1 MTPRIA
7 IIGGGSAHWTPR
19 LLVDFVNTPPL
30 AESTVTLMDT
40 APEKLPP
47 VQAVADHIATLGSRL
62 EVTTTTDLDA
72 ALEGAQFVITA
83 YSIGGFEAMR
93 SDLAIP
99 EAHGLPQ
106 PVGDSVGPGGI
117 ARALRSIPITVGIAR
132 AMERVCPDALLL
144 NVSNPL
150 TTLCRAVTRETNVT
164 TVGLCNELVG
174 LTWAMSLLFDVPMHE
189 VDPVVGG
196 VNHCP
201 LVTSM
206 SIGGSDGFAMLLG
219 LLERP
224 VSELDDPIWMDP
236 PAGSHWHKVSP
247 GEKWTK
253 GDVVFNNRLKLELL
267 RRFGVMPGASDTHI
281 AEFFPWF
288 VTEASDFGKAW
299 GVHHYGLEG
308 HQADKQEDEAELAAL
323 RVATELPPWPSGE
336 LVAPI
341 LGAIVSGEERAF
353 PVNLPNTGQVTN
365 LEHGPVIECMGTVN
379 ASGIAPRDEVEVTSV
394 LGECLRRIVA
404 SQELTVEAALSGD
417 RTLVLEAMLAD
428 QLAGRLPYESI
439 VAITEELLAATAS
452 WLPQF
457 AGTG

>member
-1 MTPRIA
+1 MTQRIA

-30 AESTVTLMDT
+30 AESEVVLMDT
-40 APEKLPP
+40 APESLPA
-47 VQAVADHIATLGSRL
+47 VQAVADHIASLGSKL
-62 EVTTTTDLDA
+62 KVTTTTDLTA
-72 ALEGAQFVITA
+72 ALDGARFVITA
-83 YSIGGFEAMR
+83 YSVGGFAAMR
-93 SDLAIP
+93 QDLAIP
-99 EAHGLPQ
+99 ERHGLPQ

-117 ARALRSIPITVGIAR
+117 ARALRSVPVTINIAR
-132 AMERVCPDALLL
+132 AMERSCPDALLL

-150 TTLCRAVTRETNVT
+150 TALCRAVTRETSIT

-174 LTWAMSLLFDVPMHE
+174 LTWAMSLLFDVAMHE

-206 SIGGSDGFAMLLG
+206 TIGGSDGFAMLRA
-219 LLERP
+219 LLDRP
-224 VSELDDPIWMDP
+224 LIELDDPIWMDP
-236 PAGSHWHKVSP
+236 PDGSHWHKVSP

-288 VTEASDFGKAW
+288 VTEATGFGAEW
-299 GVHHYGLEG
+299 GVHHYGIEG
-308 HQADKQEDEAELAAL
+308 HQADKNEDEIELAAL

-341 LGAIVSGEERAF
+341 LGAITSGKERHF

-365 LEHGPVIECMGTVN
+365 LEHGPVLECMGVVN
-379 ASGIAPRDEVEVTSV
+379 ARGITSRDRVEVNSL
-394 LGECLRRIVA
+394 LGECLRRIVS
-404 SQELTVEAALSGD
+404 SQELTVEAALTGD
-417 RTLVLEAMLAD
+417 RTLVLEAMLSD
-428 QLAGRLPYESI
+428 QLTGSLPYESI
-439 VAITEELLAATAS
+439 VAITDELLAATAP

-457 AGTG
+457 AG

>member
-30 AESTVTLMDT
+30 AESEIVLMDT
-40 APEKLPP
+40 APESLPK
-47 VQAVADHIATLGSRL
+47 VQAVADHIASLGSKL
-62 EVTTTTDLDA
+62 AVTTTSDLTA
-72 ALEGAQFVITA
+72 ALDGARFVITA
-83 YSIGGFEAMR
+83 YSVGGFEAMR
-93 SDLAIP
+93 HDLQIP
-99 EAHGLPQ
+99 EHHGLPQ

-117 ARALRSIPITVGIAR
+117 ARALRSIPVTIGIAR
-132 AMERVCPDALLL
+132 AMERSCPDAMLL

-150 TTLCRAVTRETNVT
+150 TALCRAVTRETSIT

-174 LTWAMSLLFDVPMHE
+174 LTWAMSLLFDVAMHE

-206 SIGGSDGFAMLLG
+206 TIGGSDGFPMVRALLD
-219 LLERP
+219 RP
-224 VSELDDPIWMDP
+224 VTELDDRIWMDP
-236 PAGSHWHKVSP
+236 PDGSHWQKVSP
-247 GEKWTK
+247 GDRWTK
-253 GDVVFNNRLKLELL
+253 GDVVFNNRLKFELL
-267 RRFGVMPGASDTHI
+267 QRFGVMPGASDTHI

-288 VTEASDFGKAW
+288 VTETTGFGDEW
-299 GVHHYGLEG
+299 GVHHYGIEG
-308 HQADKQEDEAELAAL
+308 HQADKEEDEVGLAAL

-341 LGAIVSGEERAF
+341 LGAIISGEERHF

-365 LEHGPVIECMGTVN
+365 LEHGPVLECMGVVN
-379 ASGIAPRDEVEVTSV
+379 AGGIAPRDRVEVNSI
-394 LGECLRRIVA
+394 LGECLRRIVS
-404 SQELTVEAALSGD
+404 SQEVTVEAALTGD
-417 RTLVLEAMLAD
+417 RTRVLEAMLSD
-428 QLAGRLPYESI
+428 QMTGRLPYESI
-439 VAITEELLAATAS
+439 VAITDELLSTTAP

-457 AGTG
+457 ID

>member
-1 MTPRIA
+1 MTQRIA

-30 AESTVTLMDT
+30 AESEVVLMDT
-40 APEKLPP
+40 APESLPA
-47 VQAVADHIATLGSRL
+47 VQAVADHIASLGSKL
-62 EVTTTTDLDA
+62 KVTTTTDLTA
-72 ALEGAQFVITA
+72 ALDGARFVITA
-83 YSIGGFEAMR
+83 YSVGGFAAMR
-93 SDLAIP
+93 QDLAIP
-99 EAHGLPQ
+99 ERHGLPQ

-117 ARALRSIPITVGIAR
+117 ARALRSVPVTINIAR
-132 AMERVCPDALLL
+132 AMERSCPDALLL

-150 TTLCRAVTRETNVT
+150 TALCRAVTRETSIT

-174 LTWAMSLLFDVPMHE
+174 LTWAMSLLFDVAMHE

-206 SIGGSDGFAMLLG
+206 TIGGSDGFAMLRA
-219 LLERP
+219 LLDRP
-224 VSELDDPIWMDP
+224 LIELDDPIWMDP
-236 PAGSHWHKVSP
+236 PDGSHWHKVSP

-288 VTEASDFGKAW
+288 VTEATGFGAEW
-299 GVHHYGLEG
+299 GVHHYGIEG
-308 HQADKQEDEAELAAL
+308 HQADKNEDEIELAAL

-341 LGAIVSGEERAF
+341 LGAITSGKERHF

-365 LEHGPVIECMGTVN
+365 LEHGPVLECMGVVN
-379 ASGIAPRDEVEVTSV
+379 ARGITSRDRVEVNSL
-394 LGECLRRIVA
+394 LGECLRRIVS
-404 SQELTVEAALSGD
+404 SQELTVEAALTGD
-417 RTLVLEAMLAD
+417 RTLVLEAMLSD
-428 QLAGRLPYESI
+428 QLTGSLPYESI
-439 VAITEELLAATAS
+439 VAMTDELLAATAP

-457 AGTG
+457 AG

>member
-1 MTPRIA
+1 MTQRIA

-30 AESTVTLMDT
+30 AESEVVLMDT
-40 APEKLPP
+40 APESLPA
-47 VQAVADHIATLGSRL
+47 VQAVADHIASLGSKL
-62 EVTTTTDLDA
+62 KVTTTTDLTA
-72 ALEGAQFVITA
+72 ALDGARFVITA
-83 YSIGGFEAMR
+83 YSVGGFAAMR
-93 SDLAIP
+93 QDLAIP
-99 EAHGLPQ
+99 ERHGLPQ

-117 ARALRSIPITVGIAR
+117 ARALRSVPVTINIAR
-132 AMERVCPDALLL
+132 AMERSCPDALLL

-150 TTLCRAVTRETNVT
+150 TALCRAVTRETSIT

-174 LTWAMSLLFDVPMHE
+174 LTWAMSLLFDVAMHE

-206 SIGGSDGFAMLLG
+206 TIGGSDGFAMLRA
-219 LLERP
+219 LLDRP
-224 VSELDDPIWMDP
+224 LIELDDPIWMDP
-236 PAGSHWHKVSP
+236 PDGSHWHKVSP

-288 VTEASDFGKAW
+288 VTEATGFGAEW
-299 GVHHYGLEG
+299 GVHHYGIEG
-308 HQADKQEDEAELAAL
+308 HQADKKEDEIELAAL

-341 LGAIVSGEERAF
+341 LGAITSGKERHF

-365 LEHGPVIECMGTVN
+365 LEHGPVLECMGVVN
-379 ASGIAPRDEVEVTSV
+379 ARGITSRDRVEVNSL
-394 LGECLRRIVA
+394 LGECLRRIVS
-404 SQELTVEAALSGD
+404 SQELTVEAALTGD
-417 RTLVLEAMLAD
+417 RTLVLEAMLSD
-428 QLAGRLPYESI
+428 QLTGSLPYESI
-439 VAITEELLAATAS
+439 VAITDELLAATAP

-457 AGTG
+457 AG